1 MVLPV
6 ASVQE
11 LLDKLPPLVSEVNV
25 TSPVG
30 AVPPG
35 TVSVTTAVQDAA
47 WPMAT
52 VLGEQVRTVVVGSSG
67 GAVGFAIM
75 ARAKDEPRLSMPNT
89 CEPDQ

>member
-1 MVLPV
+1 MVPPV

-25 TSPVG
+25 TAPVG

-35 TVSVTTAVQDAA
+35 TVSVTAAVQDVA

-52 VLGEQVRTVVVGSSG
+52 VLGEQVRTVVVGS
-67 GAVGFAIM
+67 
-75 ARAKDEPRLSMPNT
+75 R
-89 CEPDQ
+89 